1 MKPIEI
7 TSLVKRYAPGPAAV
21 DGISLLAEQGA
32 VTTLLGPSGC
42 GKTTTLRCIAGL
54 ETPDEGEIRMGEQV
68 LFSSRSRVNVPS
80 EDRNIGMV
88 FQNYALWPH
97 MSVRENIGF
106 GPALRGWSRSRIIER
121 IRQVLDLV
129 RLGDRIDAMPG
140 QLSGGQQQRIA
151 LGRAL
156 AYNPEVLLLD
166 EPLANL
172 DARLREEMR
181 FELRNIQERTGVTA
195 ICVTH
200 DQSEAMVLSDKI
212 VVMRDG
218 RIEQEGTPRE
228 IYERPRTEFTAR
240 FIGLS
245 NLIGISGIEPSGNG
259 LRGRAAFGEIVFP
272 DGTMETQKIAK
283 LSVRPE
289 DVVVST
295 ARPDN
300 LPNAFPAEIKT
311 LVYQGETV
319 AMFADV
325 GGQEI
330 RVHVGRGLE
339 AAEGDRVFLAF
350 HPSRLVPVEA

>member
-1 MKPIEI
+1 VKPI
-7 TSLVKRYAPGPAAV
+7 SVDALVKRYGPGPAAV
-21 DGISLLAEQGA
+21 DGIVLLAEQGA

-42 GKTTTLRCIAGL
+42 GKTTTLRCVAGL
-54 ETPDEGEIRMGEQV
+54 ETPETGEIRMGDTV
-68 LFSSRSRVNVPS
+68 LFSSRARTNVPA

-106 GPALRGWSRSRIIER
+106 GLSLRGWAKSRIIDR

-129 RLGDRIDAMPG
+129 RLGDRIDSMPG

-181 FELRNIQERTGVTA
+181 FELRNIQARTGVTA

-218 RIEQEGTPRE
+218 RIEQEGAPRE

-245 NLIGISGIEPSGNG
+245 NLIGVSEIEPSGSG
-259 LRGRAAFGEIVFP
+259 MKAKSAFGEIVFSGGAP
-272 DGTMETQKIAK
+272 DNGKIAK

-289 DVVVST
+289 DIVVS
-295 ARPDN
+295 ADDAGEGIN
-300 LPNAFPAEIKT
+300 SFAAKIKT

-319 AMFADV
+319 ALFADV
-325 GGQEI
+325 GGHEI
-330 RVHVGRGLE
+330 RAHVGRDIK
-339 AAEGDRVFLAF
+339 ATEGDRVYLTF
-350 HPSRLVPVEA
+350 HPRNLIPVEA